1 MKSSQ
6 SSGPAS
12 SLIVAAFLLALPLRA
27 QVYSG
32 TGNSHEAFVGSE
44 TETYLRYLDLTD
56 TTSNAAWSIRPLSPP
71 QLRTLAARIAGTPWE
86 ARLSG
91 FEQPSARLKA
101 GLLSPQ
107 VSLRFNTLFPYGS
120 NDGAIWAG
128 RGLTSAAVAGVYA
141 NAGPISISLAPMVFR
156 AENSAFPLFPSPLPC
171 GCGDALYGIIVDH
184 PQRFGSKAYQ
194 RLDPGQSTIRVDL
207 LGLSA
212 GVSSANEGWGPSVEY
227 PFLLGNN
234 APGLPHIF
242 AGTSHPLPVLVGR
255 AQVRVIYGRLDQSN
269 YSSVGGSKYYLS
281 DYEPGRL
288 RFASGLIATF
298 QPRGFDGLELGG
310 ARFIHSVWPRTGI
323 PSSYFKKPLQPFLK
337 VSLPGIEQ
345 QVARTDNQLAS
356 FFARWAFR
364 PSGVEIYGEY
374 GRDDS
379 AYDLRDFL
387 QEPDHTR
394 AYSLGLA
401 KVFRKQTSKF
411 DVVRVEIM
419 NFQVPPLTTT
429 TRDEGSIYWNGLLHQ
444 GHTNRGQ
451 MLGADI
457 GVGDAAASTIRW
469 DHYTTSGRWAV
480 FYHRDLRAESYDP
493 FLRDSNVSQVADV
506 LHAVGYERMKFTKRF
521 DITTAVTLMRDM
533 SRNFDGSRT
542 NLNLTFALTLPQQ
555 R

>member
-1 MKSSQ
+1 M
-6 SSGPAS
+6 
-12 SLIVAAFLLALPLRA
+12 LALPVGA

-32 TGNSHEAFVGSE
+32 TGNVHEVFVGAE

-56 TTSNAAWSIRPLSPP
+56 TTSNASWSIRPLSPP
-71 QLRTLAARIAGTPWE
+71 QLRTLARRIEGSPWE
-86 ARLSG
+86 SRLAG
-91 FEQPSARLKA
+91 FVQPAGRLRI

-107 VSLRFNTLFPYGS
+107 ASLRFNNEFPYGS
-120 NDGAIWAG
+120 NDAAIWAG
-128 RGLTSAAVAGVYA
+128 RGLTSAFSAGVYGS
-141 NAGPISISLAPMVFR
+141 AGPISIALAPMVFR
-156 AENSAFPLFPSPLPC
+156 AENTAFPLFPSPLAC
-171 GCGDALYGIIVDH
+171 GCGAPLYDVIVDR
-184 PQRFGSKAYQ
+184 PQRFGTKPYQ
-194 RLDPGQSTIRVDL
+194 RVDPGQSSIRVDL
-207 LGLSA
+207 FGVSA

-227 PFLLGNN
+227 PFELGNN
-234 APGLPHIF
+234 AAGFPHIF
-242 AGTSHPLPVLVGR
+242 VGTSQSLPILVGR

-269 YSSVGGSKYYLS
+269 YSPVGGSKYYVS

-310 ARFIHSVWPRTGI
+310 SRFIHSVWPRTGI
-323 PSSYFKKPLQPFLK
+323 PSSYFRKPLQAFLK
-337 VSLPGIEQ
+337 VNLPGIEQ

-379 AYDLRDFL
+379 AYDLRDFI

-401 KVFRKQTSKF
+401 KVFRRQSSRF
-411 DVVRVEIM
+411 DVIRVEIM
-419 NFQVPPLTTT
+419 NFLVPPLATT

-451 MLGADI
+451 LLGADI
-457 GVGDAAASTIRW
+457 GIGDAAASTFRW

-480 FYHRDLRAESYDP
+480 FYHRNLRAETYDE
-493 FLRDSNVSQVADV
+493 FLLDSNRSQVADV
-506 LHAVGYERMKFTKRF
+506 LQALGYERVKFTKRL

-542 NLNLTFALTLPQQ
+542 NLNLTFSLTLPQ